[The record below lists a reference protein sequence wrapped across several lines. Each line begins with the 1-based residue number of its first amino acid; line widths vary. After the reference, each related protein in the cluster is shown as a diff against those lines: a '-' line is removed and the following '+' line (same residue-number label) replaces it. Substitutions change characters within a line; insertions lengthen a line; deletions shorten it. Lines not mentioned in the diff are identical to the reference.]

1 MDLSAGQHKGGL
13 GAIPTD
19 ITGFG
24 VAWTLALLHG
34 EDPADLARNWT
45 AE

>member
-13 GAIPTD
+13 GAIATD

-24 VAWTLALLHG
+24 VAYTLELLADQEPSALV
-34 EDPADLARNWT
+34 AAWS
-45 AE
+45 